1 MRFRARNC
9 IAPPSVGGL
18 DGMSNP
24 VIGVSRL
31 LPGFRDGRSCAPI
44 RSLSPHQPG
53 AQRAEAQHS
62 RHNPNEMKVSVSEL
76 IVRYMERL
84 GIECIFGMPGAHVL
98 PIYDQLHGS
107 RVRSVLVKHEQGA
120 AFMAGGYA
128 RVSHQVAACIAT
140 AGPGATNLVTGIANA
155 YAERL
160 PVLVITGETST
171 YIFGKGGLQESS
183 GEGGAIDQGS
193 LFSGITRYHKLIER
207 TDYLGQV
214 LNQATRALFSRDP
227 GPVLLSIPYNV
238 QKELVD
244 AQVLDQV
251 HIPHPGEHRYVAGP
265 VESLAELI
273 QAAHTP
279 VIVAGYGAIKAGAR
293 SVVARLA
300 ETLGIPVAS
309 SLKAK
314 GVVSEGSRLALG
326 CLGVT
331 SNGDAY
337 RYIVDHADLVIF
349 LGAGFNE
356 RTSYLWDSRLLAGK
370 KVAQV
375 DRDAA
380 QLNKVFKADLA
391 IHGDIREVL
400 TELLALQDTDAASR
414 SPAEARLAQLASHR
428 LATSPSPDAEE
439 QAQRARFHLMQAF
452 FAALAAGF
460 PQDAMIF
467 DDNIVF
473 AQSYFD
479 VSHANHYFPNSG
491 ISSLGHAIPAAIG
504 AQFFARARGTVSPTF
519 AILGDGGFQMCCME
533 LMTAVNYAVPLNVV
547 VINNASMGLIR
558 KNQFQLYGERYID
571 CDFVNPDF
579 RLLAQSFGIR
589 HYRIAEEADLD
600 TLFAEADLVGAI
612 NLIEILLDKNAFPT
626 YLSAR

>member
-1 MRFRARNC
+1 
-9 IAPPSVGGL
+9 
-18 DGMSNP
+18 
-24 VIGVSRL
+24 
-31 LPGFRDGRSCAPI
+31 
-44 RSLSPHQPG
+44 
-53 AQRAEAQHS
+53 
-62 RHNPNEMKVSVSEL
+62 MKITVSEL
-76 IVRYMERL
+76 IVKYLERL
-84 GIECIFGMPGAHVL
+84 GVEVIFGMPGAHVL
-98 PIYDQLHGS
+98 PIYDQLRDS
-107 RVRSVLVKHEQGA
+107 QVKSVLVKHEQGA

-128 RVSHQVAACIAT
+128 RVSHQVSACIAT

-183 GEGGAIDQGS
+183 GEGGAIDQGA
-193 LFSGITRYHKLIER
+193 LFASITRYHKLVER

-214 LNQATRALFSRDP
+214 LNQATRALFSHEP

-238 QKELVD
+238 QKEMVD
-244 AQVLDQV
+244 ADVLDQL
-251 HIPHPGEHRYVAGP
+251 HLHAALPRRTETVAAHAGA
-265 VESLAELI
+265 LAQLAALI
-273 QAAHTP
+273 QAARYP
-279 VIVAGYGAIKAGAR
+279 VIVAGYGCIKAGAR
-293 SVVARLA
+293 DVVASLSEA
-300 ETLGIPVAS
+300 LGIPVAS

-314 GVVSEGSRLALG
+314 GVVSEGGALSLG

-331 SNGDAY
+331 SNGQAY
-337 RYIVDHADLVIF
+337 RYIVEHADLVIF

-356 RTSYLWDSRLLAGK
+356 RTSYLWDAKLLAGK

-375 DRDAA
+375 DRDAG
-380 QLNKVFKADLA
+380 QLGKVFKPDVA

-400 TELLALQDTDAASR
+400 TALLTTLTAEGAERSR
-414 SPAEARLAQLASHR
+414 LDKLDDHRESENRPLAEAAA
-428 LATSPSPDAEE
+428 
-439 QAQRARFHLMQAF
+439 AQRAKFRLMEAF
-452 FAALAAGF
+452 FAGLARRF
-460 PQDAMIF
+460 PQDALIF

-473 AQSYFD
+473 AQSFFD

-504 AQFFARARGTVSPTF
+504 ARMYARNAPTF

-533 LMTAVNYAVPLNVV
+533 IMTAVNYAIPLNIV
-547 VINNASMGLIR
+547 VINNATMGLIR

-579 RLLAQSFGIR
+579 ALLARAFGIQ
-589 HYRIAEEADLD
+589 HHRIA
-600 TLFAEADLVGAI
+600 AEADIDALFADADLTGAI
-612 NLIEILLDKNAFPT
+612 NLIEILLDKHAFPS